1 MATTGEKSRQDA
13 SRSPCCGLVEEVE
26 LLDTEAAALAVLFK
40 ALANPV
46 RLQILDILSR
56 HHGNI
61 CVCDIEGQFN
71 LSQPTISHHLGVLRR
86 AGLVTKEQRGL
97 WVYYSL
103 RPESLEKAE
112 MFLEGLGGK
121 GAVDPVSR

>member
-1 MATTGEKSRQDA
+1 MATPMEHTQEETPRI
-13 SRSPCCGLVEEVE
+13 PCCGLVGELE

-56 HHGNI
+56 HNGDI
-61 CVCDIEGQFN
+61 CVCDIESLFS

-103 RPESLEKAE
+103 RLESLERARG
-112 MFLEGLGGK
+112 FLEGLTG
-121 GAVDPVSR
+121 

>member
-1 MATTGEKSRQDA
+1 MATPRKHTAQKA
-13 SRSPCCGLVEEVE
+13 KPNTPCCGLVEELE

-40 ALANPV
+40 ALANPI

-56 HHGNI
+56 HNGDI
-61 CVCDIEGQFN
+61 CVCDIEGQFA

-103 RPESLEKAE
+103 RPEILAQAKE
-112 MFLEGLGGK
+112 FLEGLTG
-121 GAVDPVSR
+121 